1 MQRNRILPW
10 FVSLLWPV
18 LDRLLITSYRIK
30 PVRTDSII
38 SVQLRR
44 YKGYPITLGDGSK
57 VKAGDKIIELH
68 LNSAWFRQRRK
79 LSLVASRLHW
89 EALHCFAKDLSY
101 LAEQMVNG
109 MFDSGVTALHGVTLL
124 HTGTKRLGFQVMPL
138 PTTLWKKLVRFYLT
152 GLMQIHHPLGK
163 ERLKAMGKP
172 LEVKGV
178 WLSRA
183 ELLRRYAPE
192 SVKSLLDSLR

>member
-1 MQRNRILPW
+1 MSQTNRILSR

-18 LDRLLITSYRIK
+18 LDRLLIKIYRIK

-38 SVQLRR
+38 SVELRR
-44 YKGYPITLGDGSK
+44 YKRRPITLGDGSK

-79 LSLVASRLHW
+79 LSLVASRLQW
-89 EALHCFAKDLSY
+89 QAKHCFARDLGY
-101 LAEQMVNG
+101 IAEQMVNG
-109 MFDSGVTALHGVTLL
+109 MLDSDITALHGVTLL
-124 HTGTKRLGFQVMPL
+124 HTGTRRLGFQVMPL
-138 PTTLWKKLVRFYLT
+138 PTTLWKKLVQFHLT

-163 ERLKAMGKP
+163 ERLKAMSKP
-172 LEVKGV
+172 LEVKEI

-192 SVKSLLDSLR
+192 SVKSLS